1 MLDFKTLFCDGKI
14 FSHFK
19 SARNGFEKRFT
30 FWNEYKSKK
39 KKVMLETLTYMNET
53 FTKFSVTIELY

>member
-1 MLDFKTLFCDGKI
+1 MLDFKTLFCEGKI

-39 KKVMLETLTYMNET
+39 KSNVGNAD
-53 FTKFSVTIELY
+53 LYE

>member
-1 MLDFKTLFCDGKI
+1 MLDFKTLFCEGKI

-19 SARNGFEKRFT
+19 SSRNGFEKRFT
-30 FWNEYKSKK
+30 FWNEYKSK